1 MAHPWAN
8 VFILIVGGVSLLS
21 GFLGLI
27 GGSPSWAI
35 ALDAH
40 RISGFALVAL
50 LLWKGR
56 NILIPLTN
64 RRRWKRK
71 PALYLASLAMLLLL
85 LAALALGIG
94 WSYVGYFAHLGI
106 SGVSW
111 HIYLS
116 LFLAPL
122 VTWHTVTHS
131 WTLRTRFWVERRSFI
146 RLAGLGLAGLALW
159 RVSELAAGA
168 FELPGKDRRFTG
180 SYERSSFAGNSF
192 PTTSWLN
199 DDPAPVSEETWR
211 LNVSGL
217 VSRELH
223 FNLADL
229 TRSREKVTATLD
241 CTGGWHSTQ
250 EWEGTPLRE
259 VLQAAGVES
268 GAGSVTVRSAT
279 GYQRRFSLKE
289 ADEYLLATHVGGE
302 PISHGHGFPVRLA
315 APGKRGFE
323 WVKWVDS
330 IHVNDTGKWW
340 QPPLPLT

>member
-8 VFILIVGGVSLLS
+8 VFILIVGGVSLAS
-21 GFLGLI
+21 GFFGLI

-35 ALDAH
+35 ALDVH

-56 NILIPLTN
+56 NVLIPLTS

-71 PALYLASLAMLLLL
+71 PALYLGSIAMLLLL
-85 LAALALGIG
+85 LAALTLGIV
-94 WSYVGYFAHLGI
+94 WSYAGYFTHLGI

-122 VTWHTVTHS
+122 VAWHTLTHS
-131 WTLRTRFWVERRSFI
+131 WTLRTRFWVERRSFL
-146 RLAGLGLAGLALW
+146 RLAGLSLAGLALW
-159 RVSELAAGA
+159 RVGELTAGA

-180 SYERSSFAGNSF
+180 SYERRSFDGNSF

-199 DDPAPVSEETWR
+199 DDPAPVSEENWR

-229 TRSREKVTATLD
+229 THSREKITATLD

-250 EWEGTPLRE
+250 EWEGTPLRD
-259 VLQAAGVES
+259 VLQAAGV
-268 GAGSVTVRSAT
+268 GADAGSVTVRSTT

-340 QPPLPLT
+340 QPPLPLS

>member
-1 MAHPWAN
+1 MAHPLAN

-27 GGSPSWAI
+27 GGSPSWAV
-35 ALDAH
+35 ALDVH

-64 RRRWKRK
+64 RHRWKRN
-71 PALYLASLAMLLLL
+71 PALYLASIAMLLLL
-85 LAALALGIG
+85 LAALALGIA
-94 WSYVGYFAHLGI
+94 WSYVGYFARLGF

-116 LFLAPL
+116 LFLAPI
-122 VTWHTVTHS
+122 VAWHTLTHS
-131 WTLRTRFWVERRSFI
+131 WTLRTRFWVERRSFM

-159 RVSELAAGA
+159 RVSELTAGA

-180 SYERSSFAGNSF
+180 SYERRSFDGNSF

-199 DDPAPVSEETWR
+199 DDPAPVSEENWR

-223 FNLADL
+223 FTLADL

-268 GAGSVTVRSAT
+268 GAGSVTVRSTT

>member
-21 GFLGLI
+21 GFFGLI

-35 ALDAH
+35 ALDVH

-50 LLWKGR
+50 FLWKGR
-56 NILIPLTN
+56 NVLIPLTN
-64 RRRWKRK
+64 RRRWKRN
-71 PALYLASLAMLLLL
+71 PALYLGSIGMLLLL
-85 LAALALGIG
+85 LAALTLGIG
-94 WSYVGYFAHLGI
+94 WSYAGYFSHLGI

-116 LFLAPL
+116 LFLAPI
-122 VTWHTVTHS
+122 VAWHTLTHS
-131 WTLRTRFWVERRSFI
+131 WTLRTRFWVERRSFM

-159 RVSELAAGA
+159 RVSELTAGA

-180 SYERSSFAGNSF
+180 SYERRSFDGNSF

-199 DDPAPVSEETWR
+199 DDPAPVSEENWR

-250 EWEGTPLRE
+250 EWEGMPLRE